1 MTDLSSVTLG
11 QARLGWELFCP
22 PVVRLVQTRAMVDL
36 YRLREC
42 MPNLCLW
49 LSCFICLLFG
59 HGDCQAAVEEHEED
73 ADDGKDHEDHQSSL
87 PEFDEKENVILIA

>member
-1 MTDLSSVTLG
+1 
-11 QARLGWELFCP
+11 
-22 PVVRLVQTRAMVDL
+22 MVDL

-49 LSCFICLLFG
+49 LSCFVYLLFG

-73 ADDGKDHEDHQSSL
+73 ADDGKDHKDHQGSL
-87 PEFDEKENVILIA
+87 AKFDQEMNVILIA